1 MAIKLEIK
9 NLYKIFGE
17 HPHRAFKYIEKGLN
31 KAQILEKTGLSL
43 GVKDASLA
51 IEEGEIFVI
60 MGLSGSGKSTMV
72 RLLNRLIEPTRG
84 QVLIDGVDI
93 AKMSDA
99 ELREVRRKKIA
110 MVFQSFALMPHMS
123 VLDNTAF
130 GMALAG
136 VPAAE
141 REQKAREALRQVGLE
156 NYAHAW
162 PDELSGGMRQRVGL
176 ARALAIN
183 PDILLMDEAFSALDP
198 LIRTE
203 MQDELIKLQAKH
215 QRTIVFISHDLDEA
229 MRIGDRIAI
238 MQNGEVVQVGTPD
251 EILNNPTNDYVRTF
265 FRGVDISQ
273 VFSAKDIA
281 RRSPVGLIRKTPGFG
296 PRSALKLLQDEDRE
310 YGYVIERGNRF
321 VGIVSIDSL
330 KTALS
335 AGQGIEAALIDAPL
349 AVEAQTPLS
358 DLLSHVGHAP
368 CAVPVVDE
376 EQQYIG
382 IISKRMLLQAFNGGG
397 ADWLHS
403 APAPQPEQFNI
414 MDPFHKTL
422 IPLDSWVTHA
432 IDWIVLHFR
441 PLFQGIRVP
450 IDYILSAFQQLLLGM
465 PAPVAIIVFA
475 LIAWQISSLGMGVAT
490 LVSLIAIGAIGAWS
504 QAMVTLALVLTALLF
519 CMVIG
524 LPLGI
529 WLARSPRAAKI
540 IRPLLDAMQTTPAF
554 VYLVPIVMLFGIGNV
569 PGVVVTIIFA
579 LPPIVRL
586 TILGINQVPADLI
599 EASRSF
605 GASPRQ
611 LLFKVQLPLAM
622 PTIMAGVNQTLML
635 ALSMVVIASMI
646 AVGGLGQMVLRGI
659 GRLDMGL
666 ATVGGVGIVIL
677 AIILD
682 RLTQAVG
689 RDARSRGNRRWY
701 TTGPLGLITR
711 PFCR

>member
-1 MAIKLEIK
+1 MADQS
-9 NLYKIFGE
+9 N
-17 HPHRAFKYIEKGLN
+17 PWDTAAPADN
-31 KAQILEKTGLSL
+31 AAQSA
-43 GVKDASLA
+43 DAW
-51 IEEGEIFVI
+51 G
-60 MGLSGSGKSTMV
+60 
-72 RLLNRLIEPTRG
+72 
-84 QVLIDGVDI
+84 
-93 AKMSDA
+93 
-99 ELREVRRKKIA
+99 
-110 MVFQSFALMPHMS
+110 
-123 VLDNTAF
+123 
-130 GMALAG
+130 
-136 VPAAE
+136 
-141 REQKAREALRQVGLE
+141 
-156 NYAHAW
+156 
-162 PDELSGGMRQRVGL
+162 
-176 ARALAIN
+176 
-183 PDILLMDEAFSALDP
+183 
-198 LIRTE
+198 
-203 MQDELIKLQAKH
+203 
-215 QRTIVFISHDLDEA
+215 
-229 MRIGDRIAI
+229 
-238 MQNGEVVQVGTPD
+238 
-251 EILNNPTNDYVRTF
+251 NPT
-265 FRGVDISQ
+265 
-273 VFSAKDIA
+273 
-281 RRSPVGLIRKTPGFG
+281 P
-296 PRSALKLLQDEDRE
+296 
-310 YGYVIERGNRF
+310 
-321 VGIVSIDSL
+321 
-330 KTALS
+330 
-335 AGQGIEAALIDAPL
+335 AP
-349 AVEAQTPLS
+349 A
-358 DLLSHVGHAP
+358 D
-368 CAVPVVDE
+368 
-376 EQQYIG
+376 
-382 IISKRMLLQAFNGGG
+382 GGG
-397 ADWLHS
+397 ADWLNS
-403 APAPQPEQFNI
+403 APAPQPEHFNI

-450 IDYILSAFQQLLLGM
+450 
-465 PAPVAIIVFA
+465 VAIILFA
-475 LIAWQISSLGMGVAT
+475 LIAWQISSVGMGIAT
-490 LVSLIAIGAIGAWS
+490 LISLVAIGAIGAWS

-519 CMVIG
+519 CMIIG

-666 ATVGGVGIVIL
+666 ASVGGVGIVIL

-689 RDARSRGNRRWY
+689 RDSRSRGNRRWY

-711 PFCR
+711 PFCK